1 MKIGN
6 LYGVNVSQI
15 DYFKVYMSY
24 FSILFCQ
31 RKRIHLTNKR
41 FVNINEC
48 RGQLCFHTLLFMAG
62 LCIKFVVKTLILD
75 NKQPFFN
82 KRAMFMSAERST
94 MVLSLCTNHERC

>member
-6 LYGVNVSQI
+6 LYGVNVPQI
-15 DYFKVYMSY
+15 DYFRVYMSY

-31 RKRIHLTNKR
+31 RKRTYLTNKR
-41 FVNINEC
+41 FVNISEYRC
-48 RGQLCFHTLLFMAG
+48 QLCLHTLWFMVV
-62 LCIKFVVKTLILD
+62 LCIKFVVNTLLLD

-82 KRAMFMSAERST
+82 KRAMFMSAERFT